1 MLVQRKRYKDFTFE
15 ERRARRK
22 ALARQWYVENVEN
35 VEKHS
40 QAERRLALLRELSE
54 TKISVE

>member
-40 QAERRLALLRELSE
+40 QAERLLRELSE

>member
-22 ALARQWYVENVEN
+22 ALARQWYVENVE
-35 VEKHS
+35 KHS
-40 QAERRLALLRELSE
+40 QAERRLALLRELSAAKVSAE
-54 TKISVE
+54 